1 MKKHFKSLMTLALAL
16 MMALAVAA
24 PAAAS
29 VSASDVNIAVADTAA
44 YVQKTVTNPTVA
56 SIGGEWAVLGL
67 ARSTAEVPNAYY
79 EKYYNN
85 VVKYVQDKKGV
96 LHTRK
101 YTEYSRVALA
111 LTAIGKDPQNVG
123 GYNLLTPLGDYENT
137 IYQGINGPVFALLAL
152 DSKGYD
158 MPQNLQAKTQATRDM
173 YVKYILDKQLAD
185 GGWALSGTEADADIT
200 AMALQALANYRN
212 QTAVQTAINKG
223 LNCLSA
229 LQLADGSFS
238 SWGSS
243 NCESVCQS
251 IVALGSLNI
260 SLDDSRFVKNGNTLL
275 DALLSFYTKGG
286 GFNHVDDVA
295 GRNNL
300 MATEQGL
307 YALAA
312 ASRANAGKNS
322 LYDMSDVVK
331 NDNVAPAGKFADV
344 QGHKNQKAIEE
355 LAAKQIINGMPDGS
369 FQPNA
374 TMTRAEFATIVVKAL
389 GLTPQETA
397 AFRDV
402 KSGVWYSGF
411 IGAAY
416 NGGIVK
422 GTSAELFTP
431 NSTITREEA
440 ATMVSRAAA
449 IMLQSSGQGQWAETL
464 AKGEELLAKAAD
476 NAKVSVWARDS
487 VADCMGNGIME
498 SGENIQ
504 PQKAILRCEIAQMI
518 YNMLEL
524 Q

>member
-1 MKKHFKSLMTLALAL
+1 MKKHFKSLMTFTLALAL
-16 MMALAVAA
+16 ALAVSL
-24 PAAAS
+24 PAAAA
-29 VSASDVNIAVADTAA
+29 VSASDVNSAATDTAA

-67 ARSTAEVPNAYY
+67 ARSTAEVPNSYY

-96 LHTRK
+96 LHSRK

-137 IYQGINGPVFALLAL
+137 IYQGINGPIFALLAL

-158 MPQNLQAKTQATRDM
+158 MPQNPQAKTQASRDM

-212 QTAVQTAINKG
+212 QGAVQTAINKG
-223 LNCLSA
+223 LTCLSA

-260 SLDDSRFVKNGNTLL
+260 SLDDSRFVKEGKGLL

-286 GFNHVDDVA
+286 GFKHIDDAA
-295 GRNNL
+295 GGNNL

-312 ASRANAGKNS
+312 AGRANAGKNS
-322 LYDMSDVVK
+322 LYNMSDVK
-331 NDNVAPAGKFADV
+331 TSGNVTPGSAFADV
-344 QGHKNQKAIEE
+344 QGHKNQQAIEA
-355 LAAKQIINGMPDGS
+355 LAAKQIINGMPDGT

-374 TMTRAEFATIVVKAL
+374 TMTRAEFATIVVKAM
-389 GLTPQETA
+389 GLTPRETNT
-397 AFRDV
+397 FRDV
-402 KSGVWYSGF
+402 KSGAWYSGY

-416 NGGIVK
+416 EGGIVN
-422 GTSAELFTP
+422 GTSANMFTP

-440 ATMVSRAAA
+440 ATMVSRAAT
-449 IMLQSSGQGQWAETL
+449 IMLQSSGKGQSAQTL
-464 AKGEELLAKAAD
+464 PKGQEMLAKAAD
-476 NAKVSVWARDS
+476 NAKVSSWARDS
-487 VADCMGNGIME
+487 VADCLGLGIME
-498 SGENIQ
+498 AAENIQ

-518 YNMLEL
+518 YNMLNL